1 MSKFAKY
8 ILFLLFG
15 LGVLLTILFF
25 INQDGMLDTY
35 LFYAYLLF
43 GVGAVLAI
51 VLPLISMTQNPK
63 ALKKVLFGILLA
75 AGLVVVSYLLASG
88 DAVSVNL
95 AEEPTAFTYKIT
107 DTGLI
112 LTYIL
117 LGVAFF
123 SIIAGSVMNM
133 VKNR

>member
-43 GVGAVLAI
+43 GIGAVLAI
-51 VLPLISMTQNPK
+51 VLPLIGMAQNPK

-88 DAVSVNL
+88 DPVAVNL

-117 LGVAFF
+117 LAVSFF

-133 VKNR
+133 AKNR

>member
-51 VLPLISMTQNPK
+51 VLPLISMAQNPK